1 MPRFWTDLR
10 AQCFP
15 AGGDYGKLLTCIMSI
30 SIRGRMGAER
40 REAQDEWWTLACSS
54 CCFSPN
60 GHYLAHRIASDALL
74 SLDEQ
79 TLLLYFHIL
88 DVSNGEYVT
97 TSVVNMHPQQDLADK
112 ASAAYAD
119 LAQGSLWSADSACV
133 ARERV
138 LHVHGQLHVCAELE
152 ILGKGVGN
160 CRLPARCIHD

>member
-1 MPRFWTDLR
+1 
-10 AQCFP
+10 
-15 AGGDYGKLLTCIMSI
+15 
-30 SIRGRMGAER
+30 MGAER

-60 GHYLAHRIASDALL
+60 GRYLAHRIASDALL